1 MNILKGIAI
10 ALPLFGQ
17 PITIYPGS
25 PIDTGYSSPPGITTT
40 AYTVPNYTPVAPNV
54 ATMRYG
60 TRFTYHLTV
69 SSPGMYTVTL
79 SFIEPC
85 TPASCGGWIAA
96 AGQRVFSV
104 TANDQPIIQ
113 NLDLFAENGALTPT
127 ARAALL
133 VIPGTDLYL
142 TFTASVRNA
151 VISAIA
157 ISSDLTIGTPVVTG
171 LLTCTSPPG
180 CAGMLYGTLSGAGY
194 WLIPVSAGFA
204 PNVTAPSTWATLT
217 APP

>member
-1 MNILKGIAI
+1 
-10 ALPLFGQ
+10 
-17 PITIYPGS
+17 
-25 PIDTGYSSPPGITTT
+25 
-40 AYTVPNYTPVAPNV
+40 
-54 ATMRYG
+54 MRYG
-60 TRFTYHLTV
+60 TQFTYSFNLAPATG
-69 SSPGMYTVTL
+69 PQLYFVTL

-104 TANDQPIIQ
+104 FANDQPIVW
-113 NLDLFAENGALTPT
+113 NLDLFAESGALVPT
-127 ARAALL
+127 VRAA
-133 VIPGTDLYL
+133 VIAVSGQTLNL
-142 TFTASVRNA
+142 RFVASVRNA